1 MRQPSVT
8 LTFQEIERIIGFEL
22 DWEARY
28 FQAFWFDETPA
39 YVGSQIGRAHV

>member
-1 MRQPSVT
+1 MT

-28 FQAFWFDETPA
+28 FQAFWFDEAPA
-39 YVGSQIGRAHV
+39 YVAASGRKSSHFTP